1 MLNFI
6 INLLLF
12 MLSFPFEIMFIGYVL
27 IKIKDIKSKKMFVY
41 LIVGFA
47 YILGGIITNF
57 NYEKQYL
64 FYLIFTFLSY
74 ILLKVKYKKHF
85 EIYDIFTIFYIGE
98 IIFIASLISMCILG
112 YNLIAMLLSR
122 LFLFLIMLICSKLSV
137 NKFYKRIYINW
148 NKGHKIK
155 SITLRNIFIIAF
167 NILLFITNYMIMNY
181 LLQIYSNLF
190 LG

>member
-1 MLNFI
+1 
-6 INLLLF
+6 

-98 IIFIASLISMCILG
+98 IIFIASLGSMLLVG
-112 YNLIAMLLSR
+112 YNYYLVFLCRLILLI
-122 LFLFLIMLICSKLSV
+122 IMYLA
-137 NKFYKRIYINW
+137 NKFNINKLYKRIYINW